1 MHLLQKFGCILGCI
15 KEEIVNKKWPNK
27 GVTQMRIF
35 YNNNPS
41 GIPEKYYKDNHDA
54 AEAVR
59 SNGAAVME
67 GLVVHIYAENIRQQ

>member
-1 MHLLQKFGCILGCI
+1 
-15 KEEIVNKKWPNK
+15 
-27 GVTQMRIF
+27 MRIF